1 MKNQSKPTIVV
12 RLDTS
17 SNSTIVLLYACH
29 IAQKSCFAVQ
39 ILAVMDAPAKGL
51 LFASKMME
59 KDKRIQIERK
69 LKKIIE
75 STSKETG
82 IVPTIS
88 IREGDVVREI
98 AAEIKSIPEA
108 IMLILGKSYS
118 HQSDNNVL
126 PKLSSQIGSKIKVP
140 VLIVP
145 ENLGT
150 ENIEKLFTGCC
161 K

>member
-12 RLDTS
+12 CLDTS
-17 SNSTIVLLYACH
+17 SNSNIVLLYACQ
-29 IAQKSCFAVQ
+29 IAKKSCFAVQ

-59 KDKRIQIERK
+59 KDKRIQTERK

-75 STSKETG
+75 VASKETG
-82 IVPTIS
+82 IIPAIS

-108 IMLILGKSYS
+108 VMLILGKSYS

-126 PKLSSQIGSKIKVP
+126 PKLSSQIGNKIKVP

-145 ENLGT
+145 ENL
-150 ENIEKLFTGCC
+150 NEKDLFTLMQCC